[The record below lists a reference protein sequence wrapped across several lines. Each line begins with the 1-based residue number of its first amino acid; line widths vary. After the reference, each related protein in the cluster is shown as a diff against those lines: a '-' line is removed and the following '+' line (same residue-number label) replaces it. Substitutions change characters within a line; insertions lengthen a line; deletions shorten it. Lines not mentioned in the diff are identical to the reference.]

1 MRVLRAAIL
10 EATEGRPAALV
21 TVTGVNGSAPRR
33 TGARML
39 VRADGTI
46 EGTVGGGAWEHRLI
60 QEALDALTAGTPRR
74 VALHLTRD
82 LGMCCGGA
90 MEAFVEPLGMIPDLV
105 IHGAGHVGAAT
116 ARIAQTAGFRVT
128 VVDDRPEILYS
139 AGLPE
144 EVVCLEADSRRVLEQ
159 LPEGQHA
166 YHLVVTHDHGLDQDL
181 VERLLPQDLAWLGLI
196 ASNAKV
202 TRFLLRFRAAGMDPA
217 LFSRL
222 RAPVGLDIGAETPE
236 EIAVSIVAELI
247 RLRRQSQRPAVPLAE
262 VGPAPRL
269 AKDPAPV
276 KQTD

>member
-21 TVTGVNGSAPRR
+21 TVIGVNGSAPRR
-33 TGARML
+33 AGARML

-46 EGTVGGGAWEHRLI
+46 EGTVGGGAWEHRVI
-60 QEALDALTAGTPRR
+60 QEALDALAAGAPRR
-74 VALHLTRD
+74 IALHLTRD

-90 MEAFVEPLGMIPDLV
+90 MEAFVEPLGMVPDLV

-116 ARIAQTAGFRVT
+116 ARIAQAAGFRVT
-128 VVDDRPEILYS
+128 VVDDRPEILES

-144 EVVCLEADSRRVLEQ
+144 EVARLEADCRRVLHQ
-159 LPEGQHA
+159 LPAGPHA

-202 TRFLLRFRAAGMDPA
+202 SRFLLRFRAAGMDPS

-247 RLRRQSQRPAVPLAE
+247 RLRRQSQGPAVPLAE
-262 VGPAPRL
+262 MGPAPRL
-269 AKDPAPV
+269 AKDPGEL